1 MEFISENQKTDVLP
15 MMALRGLSVFPNMIL
30 SFDVEREKSIAA
42 LNAASDGNR
51 KIFLLSQKDI
61 AVEDP
66 ERKDL
71 YDVGTVCHIK
81 QFLRMPSGGIK
92 VLVEGLTRARL
103 IDVVSSKRMFT
114 VHVEVIPEYAVNV
127 VSPKHEALIRKA
139 FDLFEEYCG
148 ISSTVS
154 RETALGV
161 LALSDPGRIADYI
174 TQNVFMKIEKKQ
186 KVLETLQPAKRLE
199 LVCDLLNREIE
210 VLGIEQ
216 DIDEKLKD
224 RLGRQQRDNVL
235 REQMRVIR
243 SELGEDPDYDNEI
256 DDYREKIR
264 ALGLDGEIEAK
275 LLKETDRLEKQ
286 QFGSAEASV
295 IRNYLD
301 ICLELPW
308 KTGTKEHLDVRAAAK
323 ILDEDHYGLDK
334 VKERIL
340 EFLAV
345 RQHAPEIKGTILCL
359 VGPPGVGK
367 TSVAISVARALNRK
381 LVRLPLG
388 GIHDEAEI
396 RGHRKTY
403 VGAMPGRIISGL
415 IQAKSNNPLMLL
427 DEIDKLGSD
436 YRGDPS
442 AALLEAL
449 DPEQNRTF
457 RDNFLELPFDLS
469 NVMFITT
476 ANNSATIP
484 APLLDRME
492 VIELSSYTDLE
503 KLEIAKRHLIPKQR
517 KMHALSGNQLRIPD
531 DVIRDIISS
540 YTRESGVRQ
549 LERQIS
555 KICRK
560 TVSGIVTGDIKSLRM
575 KESDLEKYLGTR
587 KFKPDAMNASDEVGI
602 VRGLAWTS
610 VGGETLE
617 VEVNILNGTGKL
629 ELTGNLGDVM
639 KESARAAVSYIR
651 SRADQLGIP
660 EDFYKTKDIHI
671 HFPESA
677 VPKDGPSAGITMAI
691 AVISALTETPVRCD
705 IAMTGEIS
713 LRGRILAIGG
723 LKEKTMAALRAG
735 ITTVI
740 IPADNE
746 PDLDEIDPVVRS
758 SLSFIT
764 AKNIDSVLEIAMP
777 MLRINDRKAADPA
790 AVIPVRAETCKQ
802 DAPASVCQ

>member
-1 MEFISENQKTDVLP
+1 MEFVSENQKTEVLP

-30 SFDVEREKSIAA
+30 SFDVEREKSITA
-42 LNAASDGNR
+42 LNSASEGKR
-51 KIFLLSQKDI
+51 RIFLLSQRDI

-71 YDVGTVCHIK
+71 YDVGTICHIK
-81 QFLRMPSGGIK
+81 QFLRMPTGGIK

-114 VHVEVIPEYAVNV
+114 VHVEIIPEYSVNV
-127 VSPKHEALIRKA
+127 VSPKQEALIRKA

-148 ISSTVS
+148 ISSTVT
-154 RETALGV
+154 RETALG
-161 LALSDPGRIADYI
+161 LLSLTDPGHIADYI

-186 KVLETLQPAKRLE
+186 RVLETLQPVKRLE
-199 LVCDLLNREIE
+199 LVCELLNREIE

-243 SELGEDPDYDNEI
+243 AELGEDPDYDNEL

-264 ALGLDGEIEAK
+264 ALGLDAEIEAK

-308 KTGTKEHLDVRAAAK
+308 KTGTKEHLDVKAAAK
-323 ILDEDHYGLDK
+323 VLDEDHYGLEK

-345 RQHAPEIKGTILCL
+345 RQHAPDIKGTILCL

-492 VIELSSYTDLE
+492 IIELSSYTDLE

-560 TVSGIVTGDIKSLRM
+560 TVSGIVTGEIKSLRM
-575 KESDLEKYLGTR
+575 KACDLEKYLGTR
-587 KFKPDAMNASDEVGI
+587 KFKPDAANSSDEIGI

-651 SRADQLGIP
+651 SRSDQLGIA

-677 VPKDGPSAGITMAI
+677 VPKDGPSAGITIAI

-746 PDLDEIDPVVRS
+746 PDLDEIDPAVRS
-758 SLSFIT
+758 ALSFIT
-764 AKNIDSVLEIAMP
+764 AKNIDSVLETAMP
-777 MLRINDRKAADPA
+777 LLWRKDRKSAESPA
-790 AVIPVRAETCKQ
+790 VLPVRAETCKQ

>member
-1 MEFISENQKTDVLP
+1 MEFMSENKKTEVLP

-42 LNAASDGNR
+42 LNASSDGKR
-51 KIFLLSQKDI
+51 RIFLLSQKDI
-61 AVEDP
+61 AVDDP
-66 ERKDL
+66 ERDDL
-71 YDVGTVCHIK
+71 YDVGTICHIK

-92 VLVEGLTRARL
+92 VLVEGITRAKL
-103 IDVVSSKRMFT
+103 VDLVSTKRMFT
-114 VHVEVIPEYAVNV
+114 AHVEVIPEYSVRAG
-127 VSPKHEALIRKA
+127 SPKQEALIRKA
-139 FDLFEEYCG
+139 FELFEEYCG
-148 ISSTVS
+148 VSSTVN
-154 RETALGV
+154 RETALG
-161 LALSDPGRIADYI
+161 LLSLTDPGHIADYI
-174 TQNVFMKIEKKQ
+174 TQNVYMKIDKKQ
-186 KVLETLQPAKRLE
+186 SVLETIQPIKRLE
-199 LVCDLLNREIE
+199 LVCNLLNREIE

-243 SELGEDPDYDNEI
+243 AELGEDPDYDNEV
-256 DDYREKIR
+256 DEYREKIR
-264 ALGLDGEIEAK
+264 ALELDEEIESK
-275 LLKETDRLEKQ
+275 LLKEADRLEKQ

-295 IRNYLD
+295 LRNYLD

-308 KTGTKEHLDVRAAAK
+308 KSGTKEHLDVNAAAK
-323 ILDEDHYGLDK
+323 VLDADHYGLEK

-345 RQHAPEIKGTILCL
+345 RQHAPEIKGSILCL

-492 VIELSSYTDLE
+492 IIELSSYTDLE

-517 KMHALSGNQLRIPD
+517 RMHALTGNQLRIPD

-560 TVSGIVTGDIKSLRM
+560 TVSGIVTGELKSVRL
-575 KESDLEKYLGTR
+575 KAADLEKYLGTR
-587 KFKPDAMNASDEVGI
+587 KFRPDSMNSSDAVGI

-617 VEVNILNGTGKL
+617 VEVNILNGSGKL

-651 SRADQLGIP
+651 SRSDWLGIA

-677 VPKDGPSAGITMAI
+677 VPKDGPSAGITIAI

-740 IPADNE
+740 IPEENK
-746 PDLDEIDPVVRS
+746 PDLDDIDPAVRS
-758 SLSFIT
+758 ALTFIT
-764 AKNIDSVLEIAMP
+764 AKNIDSVLETAMP
-777 MLRINDRKAADPA
+777 LLWRKDRNTADSS
-790 AVIPVRAETCKQ
+790 AVLPVRTDSCKQ
-802 DAPASVCQ
+802 EAPASVCQ